1 MKKWVLAGCAAL
13 VLAVALGVLA
23 YATDNNLYS
32 VSVSG
37 KNVSFVSGG
46 RTVGTYQA
54 ASTDLTLMTDG
65 EGDLLVCFHAT
76 DGRYLGVTLGKQ
88 TSVTI
93 QGVMSS
99 LTVDSSL
106 NKGIQVVVG
115 SSGSAGVMNIYSP
128 VSVVIQGNV
137 GTLNVATSAQVMLSD
152 GAYVTKARVDS
163 SATLNIPSRSS
174 IGNLD
179 DVERDSYT
187 SSSSSGKIKFR
198 TKTIYA
204 DSGDRLRDLVD
215 ELEDNVT
222 AYYNNR
228 KISGDVEWVTSESTT
243 VRNNRYYRFR
253 FIPDSNK
260 YDDATGTI
268 RVRVDGDDDGGDKN
282 VYLEIDE
289 IYADRGERLR
299 DLRRDLR
306 SSVTAYN
313 DDDDEIDGNF
323 EWVESESTR
332 VEDGERYKFRFIPDS
347 SRYERVTDY
356 ITIYVD

>member
-1 MKKWVLAGCAAL
+1 MKKRVLTVCAAL

-23 YATDNNLYS
+23 YAADGNLYS

-37 KNVSFVSGG
+37 KNISFVSGG
-46 RTVGTYQA
+46 RVVGTYQA
-54 ASTDLTLMTDG
+54 SSTDLKLMTDG

-106 NKGIQVVVG
+106 NKSVQVVVG
-115 SSGSAGVMNIYSP
+115 SSGSAGIMYVYSP

-137 GTLNVATSAQVMLSD
+137 GTLNVATSAQVTLSD
-152 GAYVTKARVDS
+152 GAYVTKANVDS

-174 IGNLD
+174 VGNID
-179 DVERDSYT
+179 DVESGSSTSY
-187 SSSSSGKIKFR
+187 SSSGKIKFR
-198 TKTIYA
+198 TRTIYA
-204 DSGDRLRDLVD
+204 DSGDRLRDLVY

-228 KISGDVEWVTSESTT
+228 KISGDVEWVTSENTT

-253 FIPDSNK
+253 FIPDSSK
-260 YDDATGTI
+260 YDEATGTI
-268 RVRVDGDDDGGDKN
+268 RVRVDGDDNGDEN

-289 IYADRGERLR
+289 IYADRGDRLR

-306 SSVTAYN
+306 SNVTAYN
-313 DDDDEIDGNF
+313 DNDDEISGDF
-323 EWVESESTR
+323 EWVESGSTR
-332 VEDGERYKFRFIPDS
+332 VEDGEEYKFRFIPDS

>member
-1 MKKWVLAGCAAL
+1 MKKR
-13 VLAVALGVLA
+13 VLAVCTALILAIALGIFVN
-23 YATDNNLYS
+23 ATGNNLYS

-37 KNVSFVSGG
+37 KNISFVLGG
-46 RTVGTYQA
+46 RVVGTYQA
-54 ASTDLTLMTDG
+54 SSTDLKLMTDG
-65 EGDLLVCFHAT
+65 EGDLLVCFHAA

-106 NKGIQVVVG
+106 NKGVQVVVG
-115 SSGSAGVMNIYSP
+115 SSGSAGTMYVYSP

-137 GTLNVATSAQVMLSD
+137 GTLDVATSAQISLSD

-174 IGNLD
+174 VGNLD
-179 DVERDSYT
+179 EVERDSYT
-187 SSSSSGKIKFR
+187 SSSSSGNLKFR
-198 TKTIYA
+198 TRTIYA
-204 DSGDRLRDLVD
+204 NSGDRLRDLVD
-215 ELEDNVT
+215 ELADNVT
-222 AYYNNR
+222 AYYNDR

-253 FIPDSNK
+253 FIPDSSK

-268 RVRVDGDDDGGDKN
+268 RVRVDGDDSDEN
-282 VYLEIDE
+282 VYLKIDE
-289 IYADRGERLR
+289 IYADKGDRLR
-299 DLRRDLR
+299 DLLRDLR
-306 SSVTAYN
+306 SNVTAYN
-313 DDDDEIDGNF
+313 DNDDEISGDF
-323 EWVESESTR
+323 EWVESASTR
-332 VEDGERYKFRFIPDS
+332 VEDGEKYKFRFIPDS